1 MRKMPQQTIIII
13 NLTPG
18 YSYMRY
24 TLAIL
29 LLFAIQGYSQQFNTD
44 SLKLEAENLNDNP
57 VKQFNVYYLLSTLV
71 WGDNIIHS
79 INYAQ
84 RANETARNAGLKQEL
99 TKSYLLL
106 TNLNLDAGRIADAS
120 ETAAYGLQLALQDT
134 NYEYQYYAYRNMANV
149 YRRQAN
155 YDSALYYS
163 LGLLKVSEQHLNDT
177 FVSSAYTG
185 LGAYYATI
193 EDLDKAESYHLQ
205 ALKIRE
211 RQKDTI
217 AMANSYNNL
226 GIISRDREDYKKA
239 LSWYFKTRDIYYAK
253 QDSSDISFI
262 YNDIGASYSKSG
274 VLDSGEYYLKKSIGI
289 RERMKEYIELAY
301 TYNYLG
307 ENYERQGDLKN
318 AELYIKKAL
327 ALAIEIKNNKQNY
340 EALESLSDFYARNKM
355 YDSAYKYLQH
365 YRFFRDSIRSMDDE
379 KMIAELNTMYETE
392 KKEKKI
398 QEQEFE
404 LTKKNYWLG
413 GSAVLLLSVTLLG
426 YSGYR
431 RYRLKQQ
438 AALQIAILKQQE
450 LATKAIIEAE
460 ENERKR
466 IAGDLHDGVGQM
478 MSAAKIN
485 LSAVMN
491 DIAFPDDSKRMRF
504 ENALKLVDDSCTEVR
519 NVSHNIMPN
528 SLLRNSLAAAV
539 RDFINKIDKN
549 VLKINLHAEGLNEKI
564 DENIEIML
572 YRVVQECVN
581 NVIKHS
587 GADTLDITLVNE
599 DNEISATIEDNG
611 KGFDISDKSKFEGI
625 GLKNIITR
633 VDYLKGAV
641 EWDSAPGRGTVVSI
655 HIPI

>member
-1 MRKMPQQTIIII
+1 
-13 NLTPG
+13 
-18 YSYMRY
+18 MRY
-24 TLAIL
+24 TLIIL
-29 LLFAIQGYSQQFNTD
+29 LLFAIRGYSQSFNID
-44 SLKLEAENLNDNP
+44 SLKLEAEKQDNKP
-57 VKQFNVYYLLSTLV
+57 VKQFNIYYLLSTLV
-71 WGDNIIHS
+71 WEDDIIQS
-79 INYAQ
+79 IHYVKK
-84 RANETARNAGLKQEL
+84 ANETARKAGLKQEL
-99 TKSYLLL
+99 TKSYLLW
-106 TNLNLDAGRIADAS
+106 TTINLDAGRIKDAH
-120 ETAAYGLQLALQDT
+120 ETAIQGLQMTLQGK

-149 YRRQAN
+149 YRRQAR
-155 YDSALYYS
+155 YDSALYYYM
-163 LGLLKVSEQHLNDT
+163 GLLKVCEEHLNDT
-177 FVSSAYTG
+177 FVSNAYTG
-185 LGAYYATI
+185 LGAYYATMG
-193 EDLDKAESYHLQ
+193 ELDKAESYHLQ
-205 ALKIRE
+205 ALEIRE

-226 GIISRDREDYKKA
+226 GIINRDRGDYKKA
-239 LSWYFKTRDIYYAK
+239 LTWYFKTRDIYYAT

-274 VLDSGEYYLKKSIGI
+274 MLDSGEYYLKKSIGI

-318 AELYIKKAL
+318 AEIYIKKAL

-340 EALESLSDFYARNKM
+340 EAFESLSDFYARNKM

-365 YRFFRDSIRSMDDE
+365 YRFFRDSIRSMDNE
-379 KMIAELNTMYETE
+379 KMIAELNTRYETE

-398 QEQEFE
+398 QEQEFA

-431 RYRLKQQ
+431 RYRLKKQAELQ
-438 AALQIAILKQQE
+438 AAVLKQQE
-450 LATKAIIEAE
+450 MATKAIIEAE

-491 DIAFPDDSKRMRF
+491 DIAFADDSKRMRF
-504 ENALKLVDDSCTEVR
+504 ENALKLVDDSCAEVR

-539 RDFINKIDKN
+539 RDFINKIDN
-549 VLKINLHAEGLNEKI
+549 SVLKINLHAEGLNEKI

-587 GADTLDITLVNE
+587 GADTLDIALANE
-599 DNEISATIEDNG
+599 ENEISVTIEDNG
-611 KGFDISDKSKFEGI
+611 KGFDTSDKSKYDGI
-625 GLKNIITR
+625 GLKNITTR
-633 VDYLKGAV
+633 VDYLKGTV

-655 HIPI
+655 HIPL

>member
-1 MRKMPQQTIIII
+1 MMRH
-13 NLTPG
+13 
-18 YSYMRY
+18 
-24 TLAIL
+24 TLSIIL
-29 LLFAIQGYSQQFNTD
+29 LLLAAVRGYSQAYNID
-44 SLKLEAENLNDNP
+44 SLKLTAEKLSDNP
-57 VKQFNVYYLLSTLV
+57 EIQFNTYYLLSTLIWEEDV
-71 WGDNIIHS
+71 TQTIAYIKK
-79 INYAQ
+79 
-84 RANETARNAGLKQEL
+84 ANETARKAGLKHEL
-99 TKSYLLL
+99 TKSYLLW
-106 TNLNLDAGRIADAS
+106 TSANLEAGLINDAH
-120 ETAAYGLQLALQDT
+120 ETAVNGLQMALQKD

-149 YRRQAN
+149 YRRQAK
-155 YDSALYYS
+155 YDSALYYY
-163 LGLLKVSEQHLNDT
+163 LGLLKVSEEHLNDT

-185 LGAYYATI
+185 LGAYYATLN
-193 EDLDKAESYHLQ
+193 DLDKAESYHLQ
-205 ALKIRE
+205 ALEIRE
-211 RQKDTI
+211 RQKDTL

-226 GIISRDREDYKKA
+226 GIICRDRGDYPKA
-239 LSWYFKTRDIYYAK
+239 LSWYFKTRDIYHASK
-253 QDSSDISFI
+253 DSSDIAFI
-262 YNDIGASYSKSG
+262 YNDIGASYSKWG
-274 VLDSGEYYLKKSIGI
+274 KLDSGEYYLEKSIYI

-307 ENYERQGDLKN
+307 ENYERLGDLKN

-355 YDSAYKYLQH
+355 YDSAYKYLQL
-365 YRFFRDSIRSMDDE
+365 YLQFRDSIRNLDNQNL
-379 KMIAELNTMYETE
+379 IAELNTRYETE

-398 QEQEFE
+398 QEQQFE
-404 LTKKNYWLG
+404 ITKKNYLLT
-413 GSAVLLLSVTLLG
+413 GSAALLAAISLLG

-438 AALQIAILKQQE
+438 AAMQDAILKQQE
-450 LATKAIIEAE
+450 LATRAIIEAE

-485 LSAVMN
+485 LSSLSGQIQFT
-491 DIAFPDDSKRMRF
+491 DEQKKIRF

-539 RDFINKIDKN
+539 RDFINKIDN
-549 VLKINLHAEGLNEKI
+549 TVLKINLHAEGLNEKI

-572 YRVVQECVN
+572 YRIVQECVN

-599 DNEISATIEDNG
+599 TNEITATIEDNG
-611 KGFDISDKSKFEGI
+611 KGFNTADKTKYEGI
-625 GLKNIITR
+625 GLKNIRTR
-633 VDYLKGAV
+633 VEYLKGTV

-655 HIPI
+655 HIPL